1 MIEQFNDVEI
11 RDSGI
16 IYNSTFEQIKKLYA
30 MDPEKAGE
38 LAISAIELVL
48 TGDISSDDAMIDLF
62 LEPLKIINAKNK
74 QKYDQRAENQK
85 NKKITDMKLDKI
97 AELLEQGYKQREIG
111 ERLGMS
117 QQVISYRISVIKKD
131 YPELLQNFVQ
141 NTKKVTKST
150 KDTNFVQNEKVC
162 TNDTKF
168 VQVGE
173 ICTKKVQ
180 DENIEETKSADGQP
194 EQTYAFVF

>member
-111 ERLGMS
+111 ERLGIS

-141 NTKKVTKST
+141 NTKKVTKS
-150 KDTNFVQNEKVC
+150 TNFVQNEKVC

>member
-111 ERLGMS
+111 ERLGIS

-180 DENIEETKSADGQP
+180 DKNIEETKSADEQP
-194 EQTYAFVF
+194 EQTYTFVF